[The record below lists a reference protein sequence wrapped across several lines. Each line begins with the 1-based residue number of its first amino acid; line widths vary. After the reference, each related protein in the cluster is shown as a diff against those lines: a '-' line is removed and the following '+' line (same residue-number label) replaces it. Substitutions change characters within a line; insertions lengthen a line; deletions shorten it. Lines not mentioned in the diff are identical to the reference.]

1 MKRFLVRWEPDNFTC
16 RDRAEAAL
24 REVAQGLGLAR
35 KIGHATI
42 RVRPR
47 PGGDEA
53 IVAWRE
59 GRRRVSLRLE
69 IDLGNFLTPGG
80 RRALG
85 RMAMGAGDLP
95 RRRYSDRAARA
106 TFLHELSHFADAL
119 RHGIDSNEV
128 PRGRWA
134 PFNEVWNVWIDG
146 RLSRRGEPGLL
157 KRERWAAFRHTFW
170 HRGRARVGSRH
181 IFDRLWRAE
190 RLSQRD
196 LLEAV
201 ELLVG

>member
-1 MKRFLVRWEPDNFTC
+1 MKPFTIRWEPETFTC

-24 REVAQGLGLAR
+24 RDVARGLGLLR
-35 KIGHATI
+35 HIGHVTL

-69 IDLGNFLTPGG
+69 IDLGNFMTPRG
-80 RRALG
+80 RKELARSGYVA
-85 RMAMGAGDLP
+85 ADFP

-106 TFLHELSHFADAL
+106 TFLHELSHVADAL
-119 RHGIDSNEV
+119 RHGIDSSGL

-146 RLSRRGEPGLL
+146 RLRRSGQPGLL
-157 KRERWAAFRHTFW
+157 KRERWAAFRHTFG
-170 HRGRARVGSRH
+170 HRGRPRQRTL
-181 IFDRLWRAE
+181 FDRLWRAE

>member
-1 MKRFLVRWEPDNFTC
+1 MKRFTVLWEPDTFTC
-16 RDRAEAAL
+16 RNRAEAAL
-24 REVAQGLGLAR
+24 RDVARGLGLSR
-35 KIGHATI
+35 RIGHVTV

-69 IDLGNFLTPGG
+69 IDLGNFMTG
-80 RRALG
+80 RARKELARSG
-85 RMAMGAGDLP
+85 HVAADLP

-106 TFLHELSHFADAL
+106 TFLHELSHVADAL
-119 RHGIDSNEV
+119 RHGIDSSAL

-146 RLSRRGEPGLL
+146 RLRRRGEPGL
-157 KRERWAAFRHTFW
+157 
-170 HRGRARVGSRH
+170 
-181 IFDRLWRAE
+181 
-190 RLSQRD
+190 
-196 LLEAV
+196 
-201 ELLVG
+201 

>member
-1 MKRFLVRWEPDNFTC
+1 MKPFLVRWEPESFAC

-24 REVAQGLGLAR
+24 REVAHGLGLSR
-35 KIGHATI
+35 LIGHVTI

-69 IDLGNFLTPGG
+69 IDLGNFLTPRG
-80 RRALG
+80 RKELARSGYGPA
-85 RMAMGAGDLP
+85 DLP

-106 TFLHELSHFADAL
+106 TFLHELSHVADAL
-119 RHGIDSNEV
+119 RHGIDSSEV

-146 RLSRRGEPGLL
+146 RLKRRGEPGLL
-157 KRERWAAFRHTFW
+157 KRERWAAFRHTFGNRSTA
-170 HRGRARVGSRH
+170 RGPRRL
-181 IFDRLWRAE
+181 FDLLWRAE
-190 RLSQRD
+190 RLSQHD
-196 LLEAV
+196 LLAAV

>member
-1 MKRFLVRWEPDNFTC
+1 MKPFLVRWEPESFAC

-24 REVAQGLGLAR
+24 REVAHGLGLSR
-35 KIGHATI
+35 KIGHVTI

-47 PGGDEA
+47 AGGDEA

-69 IDLGNFLTPGG
+69 IDLGNFLTANG
-80 RRALG
+80 RRALARSG
-85 RMAMGAGDLP
+85 LGPADLP

-106 TFLHELSHFADAL
+106 TFLHELSHVADAL
-119 RHGIDSNEV
+119 RHGIDSSEV

-146 RLSRRGEPGLL
+146 RLKRRGQPGLL
-157 KRERWAAFRHTFW
+157 KRERWAAFRHTFG
-170 HRGRARVGSRH
+170 HRGRSSGPRRV
-181 IFDRLWRAE
+181 FDRLWRAE

>member
-1 MKRFLVRWEPDNFTC
+1 MKRFTIRWEPEDFAC

-24 REVAQGLGLAR
+24 RDVARDLGLAR
-35 KIGHATI
+35 RIAHVTL

-47 PGGDEA
+47 IATDEA

-59 GRRRVSLRLE
+59 GRLVSLRLE
-69 IDLGNFLTPGG
+69 TDLGNFLTARG
-80 RRALG
+80 RRALCKSG
-85 RMAMGAGDLP
+85 LGPCDLP
-95 RRRYSDRAARA
+95 RRRYSDRTVRG
-106 TFLHELSHFADAL
+106 TFLHELSHVADAL
-119 RHGIDSNEV
+119 RHGIDSNDV

-146 RLSRRGEPGLL
+146 RLARRGEPALT
-157 KRERWAAFRHTFW
+157 KRERWHTFRHTFDA
-170 HRGRARVGSRH
+170 RGRTRVGSRRV
-181 IFDRLWRAE
+181 FDRLWRAE

>member
-1 MKRFLVRWEPDNFTC
+1 MKRFTIRWEPDNFAC

-24 REVAQGLGLAR
+24 RDVARGLGLAR
-35 KIGHATI
+35 SLGHVTV

-47 PGGDEA
+47 PAGDEA

-59 GRRRVSLRLE
+59 GGRRVSLRLE
-69 IDLGNFLTPGG
+69 IDLGNFLTPRG
-80 RRALG
+80 RKDLG
-85 RMAMGAGDLP
+85 RSGIGPAELP

-106 TFLHELSHFADAL
+106 TFLHELSHVRDAL
-119 RHGIDSNEV
+119 RHGIDSSGL

-146 RLSRRGEPGLL
+146 RLSRRGEPAL
-157 KRERWAAFRHTFW
+157 KKHERWAAFRHTFG
-170 HRGRARVGSRH
+170 HRGRPAVGSRRV
-181 IFDRLWRAE
+181 FDRLWRAE

>member
-1 MKRFLVRWEPDNFTC
+1 MKRFTVRWEPETFLC
-16 RDRAEAAL
+16 RDLAEAAL
-24 REVAQGLGLAR
+24 RDVARGLGLAR
-35 KIGHATI
+35 HIGHVTL

-47 PGGDEA
+47 PAGDEA

-69 IDLGNFLTPGG
+69 IDLGNFLTAQG

-85 RMAMGAGDLP
+85 RSGITACDLP

-106 TFLHELSHFADAL
+106 TFLHELSHVADAL
-119 RHGIDSNEV
+119 RHGIDSNNV

-146 RLSRRGEPGLL
+146 RLSRRGQPGLL
-157 KRERWAAFRHTFW
+157 KRERWAAFRHTFE
-170 HRGRARVGSRH
+170 HRGRPRVGSRRV
-181 IFDRLWRAE
+181 FDRLWRAE